1 MVTIRLPSTTAHRHW
16 ILSGLESLV
25 AVAAVCGGVG
35 LIADNAIGMLDDW
48 LVGTPFRS
56 WVLPG
61 VLLLLVVA
69 VPMAVAAVMEL
80 RCSPW
85 AAVASVAAGA
95 AQVGWIAAQ
104 LAIMQRYFVLQ
115 PVMMTLGLVVV
126 LVAVAVRR
134 HEPLW
139 PVRR

>member
-16 ILSGLESLV
+16 ILAGLESLV